1 MRNLAIE
8 VRRALRSLA
17 RRPGFTAL
25 VAVTLAV
32 GIGANVGIAGYLS
45 YFIRPTVEAPD
56 LGRVHWLFDAT
67 PEEPYGQL
75 SYLDWRDV
83 AAADTGLVEHAAYRI
98 FAASVVAPGQ
108 TLHAWGF
115 AVSGEYFRL
124 FGTRP
129 QAGRLLQPADDR
141 PGAEPVVVLADAYWR
156 KHFDADPAV
165 VGTTVA
171 LDGEHRYTV
180 VGIGPRG
187 FQGHGYTLSLFV
199 PLATVEPLLTQ
210 PFGHE
215 GSPVNALARL
225 APGAG
230 REPAEAALAAIAAG
244 LDRSH
249 PRTGPRAGPEPGS
262 AGQPRCFR
270 LEPAAE
276 WNGFPQDDPVARGA
290 RLLMGTVAFL
300 LVLACANVANL
311 MLARAVGRE
320 RELAVHAAVGAGRG
334 RLGVQLLAEGLALAL
349 LGGVLGLPLAYG
361 LHALVESYLLASNPV
376 GMGEWGE
383 GSSLIVDP
391 AMTVSVFG
399 AAVVGG
405 GLLVAFAPLF
415 RMRRFELAAALRSG
429 TRASGGLRGPLGLLV
444 VFQVALA
451 VVLLFGAGL
460 LARNLWLALGRDPGF
475 EIDGLAVAALYLPFE
490 RRGPGGGPIDEGPVK
505 ERYQELLDR
514 ARELPEV
521 GAAALASRI
530 PLSPLARQVRAAP
543 PDGAGAPAEPVALD
557 FDVVSE
563 GYFETLGVPLLQGRA
578 FGPGDRAGAPPVVVL
593 NRTAAE
599 RLFPGGGAV
608 GESLA
613 LVELGP
619 GGGGAPPE
627 SWQVVGVVGDHHSRG
642 LTAEIEPMVY
652 FSFHQKLQRR
662 LALFARTGG
671 PIQAPLRR
679 MLRERFPEV
688 AVVDLVP
695 FSDQVRRTLVDQRML
710 RDLGAGFGLAGL
722 GLAAL
727 GVFALL
733 SYAVSRRTRELGIR
747 QAVGATPAAVRRL
760 VLAESGRL
768 VVWGIALGTAAAW
781 TLARWLEG
789 FLYGLEARD
798 PATWLAVAATVVAA
812 ALVAALL
819 PAVRASRVS
828 PLEALRQE

>member
-1 MRNLAIE
+1 
-8 VRRALRSLA
+8 
-17 RRPGFTAL
+17 
-25 VAVTLAV
+25 
-32 GIGANVGIAGYLS
+32 
-45 YFIRPTVEAPD
+45 
-56 LGRVHWLFDAT
+56 
-67 PEEPYGQL
+67 
-75 SYLDWRDV
+75 
-83 AAADTGLVEHAAYRI
+83 
-98 FAASVVAPGQ
+98 
-108 TLHAWGF
+108 
-115 AVSGEYFRL
+115 
-124 FGTRP
+124 
-129 QAGRLLQPADDR
+129 
-141 PGAEPVVVLADAYWR
+141 
-156 KHFDADPAV
+156 
-165 VGTTVA
+165 
-171 LDGEHRYTV
+171 
-180 VGIGPRG
+180 
-187 FQGHGYTLSLFV
+187 
-199 PLATVEPLLTQ
+199 
-210 PFGHE
+210 
-215 GSPVNALARL
+215 
-225 APGAG
+225 
-230 REPAEAALAAIAAG
+230 
-244 LDRSH
+244 
-249 PRTGPRAGPEPGS
+249 
-262 AGQPRCFR
+262 
-270 LEPAAE
+270 
-276 WNGFPQDDPVARGA
+276 
-290 RLLMGTVAFL
+290 MGTVAFL

-320 RELAVHAAVGAGRG
+320 RELAVHAALGAGRG

-349 LGGVLGLPLAYG
+349 LGGILGLPLAHG

-391 AMTVSVFG
+391 AMTVPVFA

-405 GLLVAFAPLF
+405 GLLIALAPLF
-415 RMRRFELAAALRSG
+415 RMRRFDLAFALRSG
-429 TRASGGLRGPLGLLV
+429 TRASGGLRGPHGLLV
-444 VFQVALA
+444 VAQVALA

-460 LARNLWLALGRDPGF
+460 LARNLWLALGRDPGI

-490 RRGPGGGPIDEGPVK
+490 RRGPGGGPVDEDPVK
-505 ERYQELLDR
+505 ARYQELLER

-521 GAAALASRI
+521 QEAALASRI

-543 PDGAGAPAEPVALD
+543 PDGAGSPAEPVALD

-619 GGGGAPPE
+619 GGGAPPE
-627 SWQVVGVVGDHHSRG
+627 SWQVVGVVGDHYSRG
-642 LTAEIEPMVY
+642 LTAAIEPMVY

-671 PIQAPLRR
+671 PIQTPLRR

-688 AVVDLVP
+688 AVMDLVP

-760 VLAESGRL
+760 VLSDSGRL
-768 VVWGIALGTAAAW
+768 VGWGIALGSAAAW
-781 TLARWLEG
+781 ALARWLEG
-789 FLYGLEARD
+789 FLFGLEARD
-798 PATWLAVAATVVAA
+798 PGTWLAVAATVAAA
-812 ALVAALL
+812 ALAAALL